1 MKPALALLFRTASGD
16 TRRDVEIADTVIAG
30 WTGRDP
36 AAVEKHIVE
45 LERLGVKR
53 PATTPIFYRVSTTRL
68 TTEPAIEAVGDNSG
82 GEVEFVLLKHDGRL
96 WVGVGSDHTDRVV
109 EAYNVTVSKQM
120 CEKPIAPIFWPYDE
134 VAPHWDRV
142 KLRSS
147 IVNDDDRIRY
157 QEGTV
162 AAMLD
167 PKALLARYAAD
178 GDLPENNLMFC
189 GTLAAIGGVRATDVF
204 AFAIEDPVLNR
215 SIAHSYRVVKLP
227 IRG

>member
-1 MKPALALLFRTASGD
+1 MKPALSLLFRTASGD

-36 AAVEKHIVE
+36 AAVEKHILE

-68 TTEPAIEAVGDNSG
+68 TTEPTIEVVGDNSG

-96 WVGVGSDHTDRVV
+96 WVGAGSDHTDRAV

-120 CEKPIAPIFWPYDE
+120 CDKPIAPIFWAYDE
-134 VAPHWDRV
+134 IMPHWDRLT
-142 KLRSS
+142 LRSA
-147 IVNDDDRIRY
+147 IVNGNDRIRY
-157 QEGTV
+157 QEGMV

-178 GDLPENNLMFC
+178 SDLPENNLMFC
-189 GTLAAIGGVRATDVF
+189 GTLAAIGGVRATDGF
-204 AFAIEDPVLNR
+204 AFEIEDPVLSR
-215 SIAHSYRVVKLP
+215 TITHSYRVVKLP
-227 IRG
+227 ILG